1 MREEYD
7 FTNGVRGKYAER
19 FAEGT
24 NLVRLEPDVAKE
36 FPTSEAVNKALRD
49 LARKQREPTPD
60 RQ

>member
-1 MREEYD
+1 MRDEYD

-24 NLVRLEPDVAKE
+24 NLVRLEPDVAKQ
-36 FPTSEAVNKALRD
+36 FPTSEAVNEALRD
-49 LARKQREPTPD
+49 LVHKQREPTPD

>member
-7 FTNGVRGKYAER
+7 FTNDVRGKYAER
-19 FAEGT
+19 FTEGT
-24 NLVRLEPDVAKE
+24 NLVRLEPDVAKQ